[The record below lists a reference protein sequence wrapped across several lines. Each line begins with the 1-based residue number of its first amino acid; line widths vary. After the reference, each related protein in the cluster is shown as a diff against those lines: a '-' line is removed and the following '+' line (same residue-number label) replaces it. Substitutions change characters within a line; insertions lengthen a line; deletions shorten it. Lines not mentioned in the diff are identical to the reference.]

1 MHHLLWASQT
11 PSAKRALISRW
22 WPRRTPAQCRLS
34 RPRDGARS
42 PTAYAHPTTR
52 ARCCCVARGGLP
64 LCVLC
69 FCGVVSAEPILAI
82 VVLNA
87 GLFGAWSGIVAL
99 TPPKQLDGGV
109 VSRAT
114 KKKDN

>member
-1 MHHLLWASQT
+1 
-11 PSAKRALISRW
+11 
-22 WPRRTPAQCRLS
+22 
-34 RPRDGARS
+34 
-42 PTAYAHPTTR
+42 
-52 ARCCCVARGGLP
+52 
-64 LCVLC
+64 
-69 FCGVVSAEPILAI
+69 
-82 VVLNA
+82 VLNV